1 MKRKKKENKAKNKQK
16 TKKLK
21 TKQTKELN
29 RRNSL
34 MKKTSS
40 KHTQT
45 VQQIEKKV
53 IKPNRRGKILL
64 NKI

>member
-1 MKRKKKENKAKNKQK
+1 
-16 TKKLK
+16 
-21 TKQTKELN
+21 
-29 RRNSL
+29 L

>member
-1 MKRKKKENKAKNKQK
+1 MKKKKNENKAKNK
-16 TKKLK
+16 KKLK
-21 TKQTKELN
+21 PKQTKKLN

-34 MKKTSS
+34 TKKTSS

-53 IKPNRRGKILL
+53 IKPNKRGKILL
-64 NKI
+64 NEI